1 MINLKTWQKATFII
15 GVEGEAN
22 TQREGS
28 RSTYKSGRMKGALEI
43 PGL

>member
-1 MINLKTWQKATFII
+1 MAYFNLSLNLVN
-15 GVEGEAN
+15 VEGEAN

-28 RSTYKSGRMKGALEI
+28 RSTHKSGRMKGALEI